1 MSRSVS
7 KDVEYWRS
15 VASASSWEAYYI
27 VYFTQVHSI
36 PTHTLTIYMYS
47 LTLFIY
53 YDVVYASYVSPNS
66 P

>member
-27 VYFTQVHSI
+27 VYFTQVRSI
-36 PTHTLTIYMYS
+36 DLNPHDLYVFSY
-47 LTLFIY
+47 FIY
-53 YDVVYASYVSPNS
+53 LLRRRLRSLREP
-66 P
+66 